1 MKRILYLS
9 LMIAVMLI
17 GMMFMTSCVPE
28 TLKPDLIPA
37 NPEGWAGFCDID
49 DSGNLVVHI
58 KNQGLAP
65 ANSSSVKVTF
75 GQYGES
81 VKPVPAL
88 MYGDTTTVLF
98 PIPSGCFNPDCGFEI
113 TVDVLND
120 VAESNELNNSQTGN
134 CIG

>member
-1 MKRILYLS
+1 MKKTMYLILI
-9 LMIAVMLI
+9 IAVVLI
-17 GMMFMTSCVPE
+17 GMMFMAGCVPE

-58 KNQGLAP
+58 KNQGLAT
-65 ANSSSVKVTF
+65 AESSSVKVTF
-75 GQYGES
+75 GQYGEFI
-81 VKPVPAL
+81 KPVPAL

-98 PIPSGCFNPDCGFEI
+98 SIPSGCFNPDCGFEI

-120 VAESNELNNSQTGN
+120 VDESNELNASFSY
-134 CIG
+134 

>member
-1 MKRILYLS
+1 MKKTMYLILI
-9 LMIAVMLI
+9 IAVVLI
-17 GMMFMTSCVPE
+17 GMMFMAGCVPE

-58 KNQGLAP
+58 KNQGLAT
-65 ANSSSVKVTF
+65 AESSSVKVTF
-75 GQYGES
+75 GQYGEFI
-81 VKPVPAL
+81 KPVPAL

-98 PIPSGCFNPDCGFEI
+98 SIPSGCFNPDCGFEI

-120 VAESNELNNSQTGN
+120 VDESNELNNSQTGN